1 MKLRLFKAISKKTWQ
16 DLKINLDQDQKKV
29 RKKRNTYEDV
39 TALYEGR
46 ELTTNAFKS
55 GIFPIKARKDKG
67 LKVLTPKQML
77 HRLSITLAQVKANNT
92 S

>member
-1 MKLRLFKAISKKTWQ
+1 MKLRLVKAISKKTWQ

-46 ELTTNAFKS
+46 ELTTNTFKS
-55 GIFPIKARKDKG
+55 RIFPIKARKG
-67 LKVLTPKQML
+67 LKILTPKQML
-77 HRLSITLAQVKANNT
+77 HRLPITLSQVKASNT